1 MAIAYSSEPSYF
13 AANPKI
19 MRFTGAVPGSRAT
32 FTISVTPLHDDP
44 STRQYTETMYRYA
57 DANGV
62 IEFDISPARQR
73 GAAATYKTPLYATNA
88 ATWVR
93 NLETYFELSVECFI
107 SAEEGDDW
115 NGGELTDNF
124 IWGGTDTMRM
134 KNDAS
139 TYFLSPSTAGSKA
152 LTRATTVE
160 ANKYLPSFLLFK
172 AEDDPH
178 LSLTITIMATKGA
191 TSIDLAHTGVNGQLN
206 TQYLAATYAEGDWVI
221 KRAGGTIF
229 DIYKAQEYKMVV
241 NNSLCV
247 KEKVQNEE
255 FVYLRWLNSLGGY
268 SFGVFEVTGRGVAVA
283 PRTRYREYIY
293 GFLTDVIAQS
303 DTETLSKDGQAS
315 LTIGRGQVGWDQF
328 EDLEDLLTSIEVLRW
343 YPKREAGKPK
353 LINSGTTAYDRW
365 LPVQISGGSSG
376 DRSKQYNDFACTLT
390 MPQNFNQKR

>member
-1 MAIAYSSEPSYF
+1 MAIVYSSEPSYF

-32 FTISVTPLHDDP
+32 FVISVTPLHDDP
-44 STRQYTETMYRYA
+44 ATRFYNETMYRYA

-62 IEFDISPARQR
+62 IEFDVSPARQR

-93 NLETYFELSVECFI
+93 NLETYFELTVECYI

-124 IWGGTDTMRM
+124 IWGGTDMMRSIIAF
-134 KNDAS
+134 N
-139 TYFLSPSTAGSKA
+139 TYFLGTFSAASAA
-152 LTRATTVE
+152 LTRATTIEV
-160 ANKYLPSFLLFK
+160 NKYLPSFLLFK
-172 AEDDPH
+172 AEEW
-178 LSLTITIMATKGA
+178 SGNKVTITATKGA
-191 TSIDLAHTGVNGQLN
+191 TSNALSPSGLDGQLN
-206 TQYLAATYAEGDWVI
+206 TQYLAATYAEGVWVL
-221 KRAGGTIF
+221 KRTDGSWWA
-229 DIYKAQEYKMVV
+229 IYKAQEYKMVV

-283 PRTRYREYIY
+283 PRTRYRDYIY
-293 GFLTDVIAQS
+293 GFSTDVIAQS

-353 LINSGTTAYDRW
+353 LINSGATAYDRW

-376 DRSKQYNDFACTLT
+376 DRSRQYNDFSCTLI

>member
-1 MAIAYSSEPSYF
+1 MAIGYESEPSYF
-13 AANPKI
+13 AADPQI

-32 FTISVTPLHDDP
+32 FVISVAPMHDDP
-44 STRQYTETMYRYA
+44 ATRFYKETMYRYA

-62 IEFDISPARQR
+62 IEFDVSPARQR

-93 NLETYFELSVECFI
+93 NLETYFELAVECYI

-124 IWGGTDTMRM
+124 IWGGTDMMRSI
-134 KNDAS
+134 NTFN
-139 TYFLSPSTAGSKA
+139 TYFLGTFSAASRA
-152 LTRATTVE
+152 LTRATTIEV
-160 ANKYLPSFLLFK
+160 NKYLPSFLLFK
-172 AEDDPH
+172 AEEWNGNKV
-178 LSLTITIMATKGA
+178 TITAAKGA
-191 TSIDLAHTGVNGQLN
+191 TSNALSPSTLDGQLN
-206 TQYLAATYAEGDWVI
+206 TQYLATTYAEGDWI
-221 KRAGGTIF
+221 LKRTDGSWWSL
-229 DIYKAQEYKMVV
+229 YKAQEYKMIV

-268 SFGVFEVTGRGVAVA
+268 SFGVFEVTGRGIAVA
-283 PRTRYREYIY
+283 PRTRYRDYIY
-293 GFLTDVIAQS
+293 GFSTDVIAQS

-343 YPKREAGKPK
+343 YPKREAGKPR

-376 DRSKQYNDFACTLT
+376 DHSKQYNDFACTLT